1 MITRGLQQHSD
12 AAAIEARPEA
22 ATLFYRPGIDPH
34 GLAHDPFTSLIVPRP
49 VGWITT
55 VGADGLVNLAP
66 YSFFNAV
73 VRSPPVVAFAANGLT
88 RGGEQKDTIQ
98 HLRRH
103 GEFVVNIATVALCD
117 PMVTT
122 ARELPAMTSE
132 VTAAGLSLLPGRV
145 VSVPRIAES
154 PAHLEC
160 RLHAIQELPGPAGR
174 NWLVIGHVVG
184 IHIRHELF
192 TDGRVDLAKMQPL
205 ARLGYL
211 DYGTIA
217 DIWEMRVND

>member
-1 MITRGLQQHSD
+1 MSAHEVRHVAGTEFS
-12 AAAIEARPEA
+12 AVEEAPSV
-22 ATLFYRPGIDPH
+22 FYRPGIDPH
-34 GLAHDPFTSLIVPRP
+34 GLRHDPFTALIVPRP

-55 VGADGLVNLAP
+55 LGPGGVVNLAP

-73 VRSPPVVAFAANGLT
+73 VRNPPVVAFASNGST
-88 RGGEQKDTIQ
+88 RGGAPKDTIE

-103 GEFVVNIATVALCD
+103 GEFVVNVATVGLAG
-117 PMVTT
+117 PMMES
-122 ARELPAMTSE
+122 AREFPATTSE
-132 VTAAGLSLLPGRV
+132 VSAASLSLLPGRV

-160 RLHAIQELPGPAGR
+160 RLHTIQELPGPPGI

-184 IHIRHELF
+184 IHIRHEVF
-192 TDGRVDLAKMQPL
+192 SDGRVDLAKLQPL

-217 DIWEMRVND
+217 DIWEMRVAD

>member
-1 MITRGLQQHSD
+1 M
-12 AAAIEARPEA
+12 
-22 ATLFYRPGIDPH
+22 
-34 GLAHDPFTSLIVPRP
+34 PRP

-55 VGADGLVNLAP
+55 LGADGLVNLAP

-73 VRSPPVVAFAANGLT
+73 VRTPPVVAFAANGVT
-88 RGGEQKDTIQ
+88 RCGEQKDTIEN
-98 HLRRH
+98 LRRH
-103 GEFVVNIATVALCD
+103 GEFVVNVATVGLSA
-117 PMVTT
+117 PMMAS
-122 ARELPAMTSE
+122 ARELPARASE
-132 VTAAGLSLLPGRV
+132 VAAAGLSLLPGRV
-145 VSVPRIAES
+145 VAVPRIAES

-160 RLHAIQELPGPAGR
+160 RLHAIQDLPGPPGR

-192 TDGRVDLAKMQPL
+192 SDGRVDLAKLQPL

-217 DIWEMRVND
+217 DIWEMRVAD